1 MTPTTPHE
9 FAAALRSWLAD
20 HPHISARQIALE
32 ADINPSLII
41 QYKNGGRPITFDA
54 LALLLPVIARHST
67 RLHALVLHLAYL
79 ADKKVQEYRDEI
91 RITLT
96 GPHATHQPP
105 LDIYDRRAADWA
117 ARARA
122 SDEFEQMWKALDDY
136 MHHHGT
142 EEPQP
147 QPAPL
152 NYLHQ
157 SQAQSQTPGD
167 TLRIADGPPDP

>member
-1 MTPTTPHE
+1 MNPTPPHE

-20 HPHISARQIALE
+20 NPDISARQIALE

-54 LALLLPVIARHST
+54 LGLLLPIVARHST
-67 RLHALVLHLAYL
+67 RLHALALHLAYL

-91 RITLT
+91 RISLI
-96 GPHATHQPP
+96 GPHATQPQ

-117 ARARA
+117 SRARA
-122 SDEFEQMWKALDDY
+122 SDEFEQMWRALDDY
-136 MHHHGT
+136 MHHPVT

-147 QPAPL
+147 EEPQPL

-167 TLRIADGPPDP
+167 TLLIAEDPPA